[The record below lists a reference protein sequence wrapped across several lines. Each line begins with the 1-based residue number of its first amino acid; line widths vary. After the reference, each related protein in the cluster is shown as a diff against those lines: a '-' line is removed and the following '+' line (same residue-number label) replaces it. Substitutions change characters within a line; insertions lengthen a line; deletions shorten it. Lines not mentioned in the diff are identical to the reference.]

1 MIAQILPAHQI
12 SEHSVQRFE
21 KRHFFWAT
29 LLLILAAGSNL
40 LAYGTPWV
48 KMQLLFLNR
57 FSIG

>member
-1 MIAQILPAHQI
+1 MIAQILPTHQI
-12 SEHSVQRFE
+12 SEHSVERFE

-29 LLLILAAGSNL
+29 LLLILAAVSNL

-57 FSIG
+57 FSNR